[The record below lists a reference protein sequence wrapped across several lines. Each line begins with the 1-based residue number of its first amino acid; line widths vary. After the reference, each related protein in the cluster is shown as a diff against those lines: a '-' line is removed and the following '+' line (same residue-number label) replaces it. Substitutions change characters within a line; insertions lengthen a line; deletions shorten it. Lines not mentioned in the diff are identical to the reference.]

1 MDQWVQIGLVAFL
14 IGVGSVR
21 EVKRLFEDYKENI
34 RAMKRY
40 EEHNIR
46 EQMVKV
52 RVSKFEDQKVQGG
65 TITKED
71 SVMARRIDIANSNS
85 NAIKQ
90 IKSDLEPFVMAWG
103 KLNREH
109 RTVLRSRYMKCRT
122 INEVAEELDLSLSTA
137 KTKLSNAEKRFY
149 KLYDHYSKEV

>member
-1 MDQWVQIGLVAFL
+1 MAQSLLFYERGHSIM
-14 IGVGSVR
+14 R
-21 EVKRLFEDYKENI
+21 EVKLLFEDYKENI

-52 RVSKFEDQKVQGG
+52 RVSKFEDEKVQGG

-71 SVMARRIDIANSNS
+71 TVMARRIDIANSNS
-85 NAIKQ
+85 NAIKH
-90 IKSDLEPFVMAWG
+90 IKRDLEPFVMAWG

-122 INEVAEELDLSLSTA
+122 INEIAEELDLSLSTA

-149 KLYDHYSKEV
+149 KLYDHYSKDR

>member
-1 MDQWVQIGLVAFL
+1 M
-14 IGVGSVR
+14 R

-46 EQMVKV
+46 EQIVKV
-52 RVSKFEDQKVQGG
+52 RVSKFEDEKVQGG

-71 SVMARRIDIANSNS
+71 TVMARRIDIANSNS

-90 IKSDLEPFVMAWG
+90 IKRDLEPFVMAWG

-122 INEVAEELDLSLSTA
+122 INEIAEELDLSLSTA

-149 KLYDHYSKEV
+149 KLYNHYMDR

>member
-1 MDQWVQIGLVAFL
+1 M
-14 IGVGSVR
+14 R

-52 RVSKFEDQKVQGG
+52 RVSKFEDEKVQGG

-71 SVMARRIDIANSNS
+71 TVMARRIDIANSNS

-90 IKSDLEPFVMAWG
+90 IKGDLEPFVMAWG

-109 RTVLRSRYMKCRT
+109 RTLLRSRYMKCRT
-122 INEVAEELDLSLSTA
+122 INEVAEELDLSLSVA

>member
-1 MDQWVQIGLVAFL
+1 M
-14 IGVGSVR
+14 R
-21 EVKRLFEDYKENI
+21 EVKLLFEDYKENI

-46 EQMVKV
+46 EQMAKV
-52 RVSKFEDQKVQGG
+52 RVSKFEDEKVQGG

-71 SVMARRIDIANSNS
+71 TVMARRIDIANSNS
-85 NAIKQ
+85 NAIKH
-90 IKSDLEPFVMAWG
+90 IKRDLEPFVMAWG

-122 INEVAEELDLSLSTA
+122 INEIAEELDLSLSTA

-149 KLYDHYSKEV
+149 NLYDHYSKEV

>member
-1 MDQWVQIGLVAFL
+1 M
-14 IGVGSVR
+14 R

-46 EQMVKV
+46 EQIVKV
-52 RVSKFEDQKVQGG
+52 RVSKFEDEKVQGG

-71 SVMARRIDIANSNS
+71 TVMARRIDIANSNS
-85 NAIKQ
+85 NAIKR
-90 IKSDLEPFVMAWG
+90 IKRDLEPFVMAWG

-122 INEVAEELDLSLSTA
+122 INEVAEELDLSLSVA

-149 KLYDHYSKEV
+149 NLYNQIGRAHV

>member
-1 MDQWVQIGLVAFL
+1 M
-14 IGVGSVR
+14 R
-21 EVKRLFEDYKENI
+21 EVKLLFEDYKENI

-52 RVSKFEDQKVQGG
+52 RVSKFEDEKGQGG

-71 SVMARRIDIANSNS
+71 TVMARRIDIANSNS
-85 NAIKQ
+85 NAIKH
-90 IKSDLEPFVMAWG
+90 IKRDLEPFVMAWG

-109 RTVLRSRYMKCRT
+109 RTLLRSRYMKCRT

-149 KLYDHYSKEV
+149 KLYDHYSKDR

>member
-1 MDQWVQIGLVAFL
+1 M
-14 IGVGSVR
+14 R

-34 RAMKRY
+34 RSMKRY

-46 EQMVKV
+46 EEMIKVK
-52 RVSKFEDQKVQGG
+52 VSKFEREKVQGG
-65 TITKED
+65 AIVKED
-71 SVMARRIDIANSNS
+71 TKMARRIDIANSNS
-85 NAIKQ
+85 NAIKH
-90 IKSDLEPFVMAWG
+90 IKRDLEPFVMAWG

-109 RTVLRSRYMKCRT
+109 RTLLRSRYMKCRS

-149 KLYDHYSKEV
+149 KLYDHYSKDR

>member
-1 MDQWVQIGLVAFL
+1 M
-14 IGVGSVR
+14 R

-46 EQMVKV
+46 EEMVKV
-52 RVSKFEDQKVQGG
+52 RVSKFKDEKVQGG

-71 SVMARRIDIANSNS
+71 TVMARRIDLANSNS

-90 IKSDLEPFVMAWG
+90 IKSDLEPFILAWG

-109 RTVLRSRYMKCRT
+109 RTLLRSRYMKCRT

>member
-1 MDQWVQIGLVAFL
+1 MAQSLLFYERGHSIM
-14 IGVGSVR
+14 R
-21 EVKRLFEDYKENI
+21 EVKLLFEDYKENI

-52 RVSKFEDQKVQGG
+52 RVSKFEQEKVQGG
-65 TITKED
+65 AIVKED
-71 SVMARRIDIANSNS
+71 TKMARRIDTANANS

-90 IKSDLEPFVMAWG
+90 IKSDLEPFVIAWG
-103 KLNREH
+103 KLTREH
-109 RTVLRSRYMKCRT
+109 RTLLRSRYMKCRT

-149 KLYDHYSKEV
+149 KLYNHYMDR

>member
-1 MDQWVQIGLVAFL
+1 M
-14 IGVGSVR
+14 R

-52 RVSKFEDQKVQGG
+52 RVSKFEDEQVQGG

-71 SVMARRIDIANSNS
+71 TVMARRIDIANSNS
-85 NAIKQ
+85 NAIKR

-109 RTVLRSRYMKCRT
+109 RTLLRSRYMKCRT

-137 KTKLSNAEKRFY
+137 KSKLSNAEKRFY
-149 KLYDHYSKEV
+149 KLYNHYIDR

>member
-1 MDQWVQIGLVAFL
+1 M
-14 IGVGSVR
+14 R

-137 KTKLSNAEKRFY
+137 KSKLSNAEKRFY
-149 KLYDHYSKEV
+149 KLYNHYSKNR

>member
-1 MDQWVQIGLVAFL
+1 M
-14 IGVGSVR
+14 R

>member
-1 MDQWVQIGLVAFL
+1 M
-14 IGVGSVR
+14 R

-34 RAMKRY
+34 RSMKRY

-46 EQMVKV
+46 EEMIKVK
-52 RVSKFEDQKVQGG
+52 VSKFEREKVQGG
-65 TITKED
+65 AIVKED
-71 SVMARRIDIANSNS
+71 TKMARRIDIANANS

-90 IKSDLEPFVMAWG
+90 IKGDLEPFIMAWG

-122 INEVAEELDLSLSTA
+122 INEIAEELDLSLSTA

-149 KLYDHYSKEV
+149 KLYSHYMDR

>member
-1 MDQWVQIGLVAFL
+1 M
-14 IGVGSVR
+14 R

-34 RAMKRY
+34 RSMKRY
-40 EEHNIR
+40 EENSIR
-46 EQMVKV
+46 EEIVKV
-52 RVSKFEDQKVQGG
+52 RVSKFKDEKVQGG

-71 SVMARRIDIANSNS
+71 TVMARRIDIANSNS

-149 KLYDHYSKEV
+149 KLYSHYMDR

>member
-1 MDQWVQIGLVAFL
+1 M
-14 IGVGSVR
+14 R

-52 RVSKFEDQKVQGG
+52 RVSKFENEKVQGG

-71 SVMARRIDIANSNS
+71 TVMARRIDIANSNS

-90 IKSDLEPFVMAWG
+90 IKGDLEPFVMAWG

-109 RTVLRSRYMKCRT
+109 RTLLRSRYMKCRT

-149 KLYDHYSKEV
+149 TLYNHYMER

>member
-1 MDQWVQIGLVAFL
+1 M
-14 IGVGSVR
+14 R

-46 EQMVKV
+46 EEIVKV
-52 RVSKFEDQKVQGG
+52 KVSKFKDEKVQGG
-65 TITKED
+65 IITKED
-71 SVMARRIDIANSNS
+71 TVMARRIDIANSNS

-90 IKSDLEPFVMAWG
+90 IKADLEPFVVAWG

-109 RTVLRSRYMKCRT
+109 RTLLRSRYMKCRT
-122 INEVAEELDLSLSTA
+122 INEIAEELNLSLSVA
-137 KTKLSNAEKRFY
+137 KGKLSKAEKRFY
-149 KLYDHYSKEV
+149 SLYSHYTKDR

>member
-1 MDQWVQIGLVAFL
+1 M
-14 IGVGSVR
+14 R

-149 KLYDHYSKEV
+149 KLYSHYMDR

>member
-1 MDQWVQIGLVAFL
+1 M
-14 IGVGSVR
+14 R

-46 EQMVKV
+46 EEMIKVK
-52 RVSKFEDQKVQGG
+52 VSKFEDEKVQGG
-65 TITKED
+65 AIVTEDTK
-71 SVMARRIDIANSNS
+71 MARRIDLANSNS

-90 IKSDLEPFVMAWG
+90 IKSDLEPFILAWG
-103 KLNREH
+103 KLTREH
-109 RTVLRSRYMKCRT
+109 RTLLRIRYMKSKS

-137 KTKLSNAEKRFY
+137 KTKLSNAEKRFH
-149 KLYDHYSKEV
+149 KLYNHYSKDR

>member
-1 MDQWVQIGLVAFL
+1 M
-14 IGVGSVR
+14 R

-46 EQMVKV
+46 EEMVKV
-52 RVSKFEDQKVQGG
+52 RVSKFKDEKVQGG

-71 SVMARRIDIANSNS
+71 TVMARRIDIANSNS
-85 NAIKQ
+85 NAIKR
-90 IKSDLEPFVMAWG
+90 IKSDLEPFVVAWG

-109 RTVLRSRYMKCRT
+109 RTLLRSRYMKCRT
-122 INEVAEELDLSLSTA
+122 INEIAEELNLSLSVA

-149 KLYDHYSKEV
+149 KLYSYYSKDR